1 MASILIVDD
10 DRLILT
16 GLANGLDERG
26 YVVHKAATG
35 EEAVALADT
44 ARPDLILMDIRLP
57 GISGI
62 EAARL
67 IRDKVNVPVIFLS
80 AIDDEEMV
88 RVAIALGSIN
98 YLVKPIT
105 ISQLVPAIE
114 NALARSR
121 DIKTLRSSEEHLS
134 TALRQS
140 RDISVAIG
148 MLMERHNATAEEA
161 FEMLRSHARQ
171 TRLKTADIAKDVIS
185 GTLQL
190 ERKTR

>member
-16 GLANGLDERG
+16 GLANGLEERG

-35 EEAVALADT
+35 EEAVALANT

-121 DIKTLRSSEEHLS
+121 DISKLRSSEEHLS

>member
-16 GLANGLDERG
+16 GLATGLEARG

-67 IRDKVNVPVIFLS
+67 IRDKFNVPVIFLS

-121 DIKTLRSSEEHLS
+121 DISKLRSSEEHLS

-171 TRLKTADIAKDVIS
+171 TRLKTTDVAKGVMA
-185 GTLQL
+185 GTLEL
-190 ERKTR
+190 APKAR

>member
-16 GLANGLDERG
+16 GLATGLEARG

-67 IRDKVNVPVIFLS
+67 IRDKFNVPVIFLS

-121 DIKTLRSSEEHLS
+121 DISKLRSSEEHLS

-171 TRLKTADIAKDVIS
+171 TRLKTADIAKGVMA
-185 GTLQL
+185 GTLEL
-190 ERKTR
+190 APKAR